1 MTNALSMLGIF
12 SDVPNEIEGKDYF
25 VEKDGV
31 KYAGTHLLL
40 DLWGRATSSI
50 QS

>member
-1 MTNALSMLGIF
+1 MTNALSLLGIF
-12 SDVPNEIEGKDYF
+12 SDVPNEIAEKDYF

-31 KYAGTHLLL
+31 KFAGTHLLL
-40 DLWGRATSSI
+40 DLGGRATSSI